1 MAARAHRLIETCM
14 RLTPEQ
20 FRARDNKAITL
31 LGMSGVGK
39 TRISA
44 LLNRN
49 QWFHYSGDYRIGT
62 RYLDEAILDNIK
74 LQAMQVP
81 LLADLL
87 RSDSI
92 HIQNN
97 ISFNN
102 LTPLS
107 SFLGMLGD
115 PQRGGLALEEFKRR
129 QALHR
134 SGEIAAMKDVPAFI
148 ERARRIYG
156 YPNFINDAGGSLCEL
171 DDESVLETLAEH
183 TIIIYIRATA
193 EDEAALISRAEVRP
207 KPMFYRADF
216 LDTHLAQYMQAQAH
230 EYVADVDP
238 KAFVRWIFPILF
250 RARVPR
256 YEAIAKRYG
265 YTISTRELAQVHS
278 GEQLLGL
285 IGQAL
290 AGNTGQRLSAG

>member
-1 MAARAHRLIETCM
+1 M

-20 FRARDNKAITL
+20 FRASDNKAITL

-44 LLNRN
+44 LLSREA
-49 QWFHYSGDYRIGT
+49 WFHYSGDYRIGT

-107 SFLGMLGD
+107 TFLGMLGD
-115 PQRGGLALEEFKRR
+115 PQRGGLALGEFKRR

-134 SGEIAAMKDVPAFI
+134 AGEIAAMNDVPAFI

-171 DDESVLETLAEH
+171 DDERVLETLAEN
-183 TIIIYIRATA
+183 TLIIYIRATA
-193 EDEAALISRAEVRP
+193 EDEAALISRAEARP
-207 KPMFYRADF
+207 KPMFYREAF
-216 LDTHLAQYMQAQAH
+216 LDEHLATYLREHGH
-230 EYVADVDP
+230 EYIADVDP

-250 RARVPR
+250 HSRVPR
-256 YEAIAKRYG
+256 YEAIAERYG
-265 YTISTRELAQVHS
+265 YTISTRELAQVNS
-278 GEQLLGL
+278 GEELLAL
-285 IGQAL
+285 IEQAL
-290 AGNTGQRLSAG
+290 AGNTGHRLSAS